1 MVIFKARI
9 GRLFSL
15 KIYDDLFLKNIESFL
30 FNSHSGSTVELLE
43 EVEAVR
49 GQERDVGDDSAR
61 GVGGPDD
68 DLHDNE

>member
-1 MVIFKARI
+1 M
-9 GRLFSL
+9 
-15 KIYDDLFLKNIESFL
+15 
-30 FNSHSGSTVELLE
+30 ELLE

-68 DLHDNE
+68 DHDDNE